1 MTKSDLVSESDPFQ
15 INTLICKQIMK
26 FLVKDSNVISIVNQE
41 KENLRFP
48 TFKFCYCVFVC
59 IFTGLNP
66 LNLSVLVMPIK
77 ITSAMENFMWKR
89 IRNSHLFPILK

>member
-1 MTKSDLVSESDPFQ
+1 MDETNYNILLGKHHFMTKSDLVSESDPFQ

-48 TFKFCYCVFVC
+48 TFKFCYCVFVY

-66 LNLSVLVMPIK
+66 LNLSVLIMPI
-77 ITSAMENFMWKR
+77 
-89 IRNSHLFPILK
+89 